1 MNTSLSRSNFRDFG
15 NFENFHI
22 KIMSLTNE
30 SVVVITGAASGIGR
44 ALAIRLAREPIAGIA
59 ISDVNEEGLAETAR
73 MIDNPN
79 LRVTMHK
86 VNVADEQEMRRF
98 VDEVVAQHG
107 RATHVINNAG
117 VVLGGSVRE
126 VSLNDIRWLMDI
138 NFWGVVYGT
147 KLFLPILEKQKS
159 AHIIN
164 LSSTYGFVAPP
175 NQAAYAASK
184 FAVRGFTE
192 ALRHELEGTHIVVT
206 VVHPGGI
213 KTNVANNARMG
224 EGVTYSEEER
234 RQRIEYFNK
243 NMARTTPETA
253 AEIIIKGIKKRS
265 PRIRIGSDAYLLDF
279 LPRLFPR
286 KYLAVA
292 NFISGGK
299 LKNH

>member
-1 MNTSLSRSNFRDFG
+1 
-15 NFENFHI
+15 
-22 KIMSLTNE
+22 MSLTNE

-44 ALAIRLAREPIAGIA
+44 ALAVRLAREPIAGIA
-59 ISDVNEEGLAETAR
+59 ISDVNEAGLAETAE

-79 LRVTMHK
+79 VKVTSHK
-86 VNVADEQEMRRF
+86 VNVADEEDMRRF

-107 RATHVINNAG
+107 RATHIINNAG
-117 VVLGGSVRE
+117 VVLGGSVKE

-138 NFWGVVYGT
+138 NFWGVVYGS

-164 LSSTYGFVAPP
+164 LSSTYGFIAPP

-192 ALRHELEGTHIVVT
+192 SLRHELEGTNILVT

-213 KTNVANNARMG
+213 KTNVANNSRIG
-224 EGVTYSEEER
+224 EGVVYTEEQR
-234 RQRIEYFNK
+234 REKIEYFNK
-243 NMARTTPETA
+243 NMAKTSPETA
-253 AEIIIKGIKKRS
+253 AETIVKGIKKNS
-265 PRIRIGSDAYLLDF
+265 PRIRIGSDAYALDW

-299 LKNH
+299 LKRH

>member
-1 MNTSLSRSNFRDFG
+1 
-15 NFENFHI
+15 
-22 KIMSLTNE
+22 MSLTNE
-30 SVVVITGAASGIGR
+30 SVAVITGAASGIGR

-59 ISDVNEEGLAETAR
+59 ISDVNEEELAETAR
-73 MIDNPN
+73 MIEKSNV
-79 LRVTMHK
+79 RITTHK

-98 VDEVVAQHG
+98 VGETVAEHG
-107 RATHVINNAG
+107 RATHVVNNAG

-147 KLFLPILEKQKS
+147 KLFLPILEQQKS
-159 AHIIN
+159 AHIVN

-192 ALRHELEGTHIVVT
+192 ALRHELEGTHITVT

-213 KTNVANNARMG
+213 KTNVANNSRMG
-224 EGVTYSEEER
+224 EGVVYTEEER
-234 RQRIEYFNK
+234 LERIEYFNK
-243 NMARTTPETA
+243 NMAKTTPETA
-253 AEIIIKGIKKRS
+253 AEVIVKGIKKRS
-265 PRIRIGSDAYLLDF
+265 PRIRIGSDAYLLDA

-299 LKNH
+299 LKKH

>member
-1 MNTSLSRSNFRDFG
+1 
-15 NFENFHI
+15 
-22 KIMSLTNE
+22 MSLTNE

-44 ALAIRLAREPIAGIA
+44 ALAVRLAREPIAGIA
-59 ISDVNEEGLAETAR
+59 VSDVNEEGLAETAR

-79 LRVTMHK
+79 LKVTTHK

-98 VDEVVAQHG
+98 VEEVVARHE

-117 VVLGGSVRE
+117 VVLGGSVKE

-147 KLFLPILEKQKS
+147 KLFLPVLEKQKS
-159 AHIIN
+159 AHIVN
-164 LSSTYGFVAPP
+164 LSSTYGFIAPP

-192 ALRHELEGTHIVVT
+192 ALRHELEDTHIAVT

-213 KTNVANNARMG
+213 KTNVANNSRMG

-234 RQRIEYFNK
+234 LQKIEHFNK

-253 AEIIIKGIKKRS
+253 AEIIVKGIKKRS
-265 PRIRIGSDAYLLDF
+265 PRIRIGSDAYVLDF

-286 KYLAVA
+286 KYLAAA
-292 NFISGGK
+292 NFLSGGK
-299 LKNH
+299 LKKS